1 MSFFQINTCSPSKN
15 IEELEYLIKNGFDV
29 VGIRESRIKKNNCPI
44 NSINVKEYSYDS
56 CPTEYSEGGTLLYI
70 SNLLSCKARSD
81 LSIYQST
88 ELESIFIEILS
99 SKKKNV
105 IVACIYRHPHMN
117 LNEFNDYDVNTS
129 IIYWII

>member
-70 SNLLSCKARSD
+70 SNLLSYKARSD

-105 IVACIYRHPHMN
+105 IVACIYRHPYMN

>member
-44 NSINVKEYSYDS
+44 NSINVNEYSYDS

-70 SNLLSCKARSD
+70 SNLLSYKARSD

-105 IVACIYRHPHMN
+105 IVACIYRHPYMN